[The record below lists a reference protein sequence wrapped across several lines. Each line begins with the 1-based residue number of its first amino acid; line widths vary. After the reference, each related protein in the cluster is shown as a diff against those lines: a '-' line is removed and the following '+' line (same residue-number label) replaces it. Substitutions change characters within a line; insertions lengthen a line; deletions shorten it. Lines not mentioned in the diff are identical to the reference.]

1 MHLVEVIAYVVED
14 VRVVVGLEHFAE
26 DGRYGTIFGCR
37 LERAGVGKES
47 QERSGSCTRVDVFE
61 VFPLGIETDDG
72 FVDRIV
78 TAAVD
83 LSLRPMVL
91 REEIEETVSF
101 LFGTSEI
108 LVSIGCEK
116 EFLGAGIILLSDA
129 RST

>member
-26 DGRYGTIFGCR
+26 DGGYGTIFGCT

-47 QERSGSCTRVDVFE
+47 QERSGSCTRVDVFK
-61 VFPLGIETDDG
+61 VFPLGIEANDG

-108 LVSIGCEK
+108 LIAIGIEK
-116 EFLGAGIILLSDA
+116 EFLGAGVILLSDA

>member
-1 MHLVEVIAYVVED
+1 M
-14 VRVVVGLEHFAE
+14 
-26 DGRYGTIFGCR
+26 
-37 LERAGVGKES
+37 
-47 QERSGSCTRVDVFE
+47 
-61 VFPLGIETDDG
+61 FPLGIEANDG

-101 LFGTSEI
+101 LFSTSEI
-108 LVSIGCEK
+108 LVSIGSEK
-116 EFLGAGIILLSDA
+116 EFLGAGVILLSDA

>member
-1 MHLVEVIAYVVED
+1 M
-14 VRVVVGLEHFAE
+14 
-26 DGRYGTIFGCR
+26 
-37 LERAGVGKES
+37 
-47 QERSGSCTRVDVFE
+47 
-61 VFPLGIETDDG
+61 FPLGIEANDG

-108 LVSIGCEK
+108 LVSIGSE
-116 EFLGAGIILLSDA
+116 E
-129 RST
+129 